1 MVCNVHTSKSHVF
14 PIPIQLFKKQFFV
27 KEQIYENNH
36 HYTIKG
42 VDSNKVEEENK
53 EVVIITRTAWAT
65 IWENRGSKTFWP
77 PPQDRVPLS
86 ICVCPYQYS

>member
-1 MVCNVHTSKSHVF
+1 MQCTYFQIHVF
-14 PIPIQLFKKQFFV
+14 PIPIQLFKKQFYIV
-27 KEQIYENNH
+27 KEQIYENNR

-53 EVVIITRTAWAT
+53 GVVIKTRTGWAT
-65 IWENRGSKTFWP
+65 IWENRVSKTCWP

-86 ICVCPYQYS
+86 VCVCPYLYS